1 MVEFRSVGRP
11 LDENVKE
18 VDFEDAKVLR
28 GAERREVVAMSIGR
42 KLERRVEGNRAAI
55 RVEIVVRSILLR
67 CGGVRREGMKRVAF
81 EKSVGVRD
89 QVLKLAE
96 CNETRVLSLKN
107 EKGSEM

>member
-28 GAERREVVAMSIGR
+28 GAERREVVAMPIGR

-55 RVEIVVRSILLR
+55 RV
-67 CGGVRREGMKRVAF
+67 
-81 EKSVGVRD
+81 
-89 QVLKLAE
+89 
-96 CNETRVLSLKN
+96 
-107 EKGSEM
+107 